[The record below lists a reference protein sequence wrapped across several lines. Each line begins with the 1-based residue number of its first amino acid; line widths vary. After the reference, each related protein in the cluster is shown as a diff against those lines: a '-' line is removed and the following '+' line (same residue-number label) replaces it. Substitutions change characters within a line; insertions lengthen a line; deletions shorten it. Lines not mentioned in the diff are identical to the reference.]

1 MRQRVRPA
9 PVSAFATTGALIACL
24 IALGLADGKTPLS
37 DLIWLS
43 SFALLALIGSVIVT
57 ARARNAIGWVF
68 VGSGVATMLG
78 ALLGGL
84 ASTGWVM
91 LLSIA
96 LFGVAW
102 ITLTTLPLLLFP
114 DGRILDNLGRWLTG
128 AVGVLMAALLVLVAV
143 NPDELAPGIRS
154 PLAVPAL
161 AGIASAG
168 IDALLLVS
176 ALVTLTA
183 ATALVLRWRSATG
196 ESRRQLSWLGLAALL
211 IIALVVVGFSLR
223 LAFPALDPAVGAI
236 LEVLQVVALPLATAA
251 AVVDARLFDIDV
263 VFKRSAVYAVVTSA
277 VVAVYAGVLWGA
289 TSLIGSEA
297 SAVATLVA
305 SAIVAVGIS
314 PLKDA
319 VTTLV
324 ERRLFRDRR
333 NPQRALTAVATGVGA
348 ATEPGEL
355 VAAAVEQIGES
366 LHLGYVGIELEAKP
380 ALHWGDSTAER
391 TDFELSA
398 FGIRLGRLLVAP
410 RNRGD
415 SLTSA
420 DLVVVAALAQQLALV
435 AHAATMSESLQSSR
449 AALVVAREE
458 ERLQLRRDLHDGLG
472 PTLAGMTLQVDALV
486 DSVAADAE
494 GAADLAR
501 RVRRSLQGVI
511 VSLRRNLDG
520 LRPAELD
527 QLGLAESLAEHAR
540 SLSAGGLRVDLSCA
554 PLPRISPAAEVAAY
568 RIATEALANV
578 VRHAGATRCT
588 VDAQVLG
595 GSLIIRVED
604 DGLGIGTESGQLRE
618 GVGVPSM
625 RARAEEI
632 GGRLRIDQRSG
643 GGTSVT
649 AELPLGVM
657 VP

>member
-24 IALGLADGKTPLS
+24 IALGLADGQTPLS

-84 ASTGWVM
+84 ASAGWVL

-114 DGRILDNLGRWLTG
+114 DGRILDGLGRWLTG
-128 AVGVLMAALLVLVAV
+128 AVGVLVAVLLVLVVV
-143 NPDELAPGIRS
+143 NPDELAPGVRS
-154 PLAVPAL
+154 PLAVPAF

-183 ATALVLRWRSATG
+183 ATALVLRWRSAAG
-196 ESRRQLSWLGLAALL
+196 DSRRQLSWLGLAALL
-211 IIALVVVGFSLR
+211 IIALVVLGFSLR
-223 LAFPALDPAVGAI
+223 LAFPALDPAVGAV
-236 LEVLQVVALPLATAA
+236 LEGLQVVALPLATAA
-251 AVVDARLFDIDV
+251 AVLDARLFDIDV

-391 TDFELSA
+391 TDFDLSA
-398 FGIRLGRLLVAP
+398 FGTRLGRLRVAP

-420 DLVVVAALAQQLALV
+420 DLAVVSALAQQLAIV
-435 AHAATMSESLQSSR
+435 AHAATMSESLQTSR

-501 RVRRSLQGVI
+501 RVRQSLQGVI

-540 SLSAGGLRVDLSCA
+540 SLSAGGMHVDLSCA

-588 VDAQVLG
+588 VDAHVLG

-604 DGLGIGTESGQLRE
+604 DGRGISTDRGQLRE

-632 GGRLRIDQRSG
+632 GGRLRIAERSG

>member
-1 MRQRVRPA
+1 MRLRVRLA
-9 PVSAFATTGALIACL
+9 PVGAFATTGALIACL
-24 IALGLADGKTPLS
+24 TAVGLAGGETALS
-37 DLIWLS
+37 DLIWLG
-43 SFALLALIGSVIVT
+43 SFAVLALIGAVIVT
-57 ARARNAIGWVF
+57 ARERNSIGWVF
-68 VGSGVATMLG
+68 VGSGSATML
-78 ALLGGL
+78 AAILGGFT
-84 ASTGWVM
+84 STGWMTLV
-91 LLSIA
+91 SIA

-102 ITLTTLPLLLFP
+102 VTLTTIPLLLFP
-114 DGRILDNLGRWLTG
+114 DGRIHNGIGRWLTG
-128 AVGVLMAALLVLVAV
+128 AVAVLVLALLVLVAV
-143 NPDELAPGIRS
+143 NPDELAPGITS
-154 PLAVPAL
+154 PLAIPAF

-168 IDALLLVS
+168 IDALLVVS

-183 ATALVLRWRSATG
+183 ATGLVSRWRNAAG

-223 LAFPALDPAVGAI
+223 LAFPSLDPAVGAI
-236 LEVLQVVALPLATAA
+236 LEGLQVLALPLATAA

-263 VFKRSAVYAVVTSA
+263 VFKRSAVYALVTFA
-277 VVAVYAGVLWGA
+277 IVAVYAAVLWGA
-289 TSLIGSEA
+289 TSLIGYEA

-333 NPQRALTAVATGVGA
+333 DPQRALTAVATGVGA
-348 ATEPGEL
+348 ASEPDEL
-355 VAAAVEQIGES
+355 VAAAVAQIGES
-366 LHLGYVGIELEAKP
+366 LHLGYVGIELEDKP
-380 ALHWGDSTAER
+380 GLHWGDSTAVR
-391 TDFELSA
+391 TDFDLSA
-398 FGIRLGRLLVAP
+398 FGTRLGGLSVAP

-415 SLTSA
+415 SLTPA
-420 DLVVVAALAQQLALV
+420 DLAVVAALAQQLAIV

-486 DSVAADAE
+486 DAVATDAE
-494 GAADLAR
+494 SAADLAR
-501 RVRRSLQGVI
+501 RVRQSLQGVI

-540 SLSAGGLRVDLSCA
+540 SLSAGGLHVELSCE

-578 VRHAGATRCT
+578 VRHAGASRCT
-588 VDAQVLG
+588 VDAHVLG
-595 GSLIIRVED
+595 GSLIIRVAD
-604 DGLGIGTESGQLRE
+604 DGRGIGTGGESGD

-632 GGRLRIDQRSG
+632 GGRLRITEGSG

-649 AELPLGVM
+649 AELPLAVM